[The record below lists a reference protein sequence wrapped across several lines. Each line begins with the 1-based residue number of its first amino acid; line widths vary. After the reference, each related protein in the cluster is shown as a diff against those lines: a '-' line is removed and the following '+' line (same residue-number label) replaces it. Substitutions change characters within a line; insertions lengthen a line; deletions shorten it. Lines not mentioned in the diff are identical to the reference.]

1 MGRVINIGNKLDR
14 EPRFLILDETHK
26 YKVNCD
32 KNTVMKVMSLESEN
46 KDDLKYLDEMLVLL
60 IGKDAVK
67 QIEEMDIPFDGWM
80 TIVKAAIAVAT
91 NKDFDEVEKDFR
103 SEEE

>member
-26 YKVNCD
+26 FKVNCD

-46 KDDLKYLDEMLVLL
+46 QEDLKYLDEMLVLL

-91 NKDFDEVEKDFR
+91 NKDFDEVERDFR
-103 SEEE
+103 SEEK

>member
-26 YKVNCD
+26 FKVNCD

-46 KDDLKYLDEMLVLL
+46 QEDLKYLDEMLVLL

-80 TIVKAAIAVAT
+80 IIVKAAIAVAT
-91 NKDFDEVEKDFR
+91 NKDFDEVERDFR